1 MRKIR
6 MALEGHSDPVCREL
20 SHELLNSKQ
29 AMRSST
35 ANSCDRISISK
46 GNPYWCPNL
55 ISFNKLGPTVDI
67 LEEYKTYH
75 DEAVYRKRFIDE
87 VLNRLD
93 VDKVMAVGESIGV
106 TWFQPLVLTD
116 HVTGQ
121 VYETPVK
128 YLVLDTPVR
137 RQIQHLIS
145 KISTG
150 EGHAVDHLGGQAT
163 GDAKASSVSLPE
175 LTQLDG
181 RGFQA
186 SPIEFIKVRGGD
198 EAAYKAMEQAVAQTG
213 GFSLG
218 PIMEMGTKP
227 KAVQTL
233 RSLLLGMHLRPTGLD

>member
-1 MRKIR
+1 MGRAQADAFILDVVRRMPDGEKNYQLYKEVLPTIDQAAMTKIVEKIE
-6 MALEGHSDPVCREL
+6 AGLW
-20 SHELLNSKQ
+20 
-29 AMRSST
+29 
-35 ANSCDRISISK
+35 
-46 GNPYWCPNL
+46 YWP
-55 ISFNKLGPTVDI
+55 IFVFNM
-67 LEEYKTYH
+67 
-75 DEAVYRKRFIDE
+75 DEAKI
-87 VLNRLD
+87 D

>member
-1 MRKIR
+1 MGRAQADAFILDVVKRMPDGEKNYQLYKEVLPTIDQAAMLKIVEKIE
-6 MALEGHSDPVCREL
+6 AGLW
-20 SHELLNSKQ
+20 
-29 AMRSST
+29 
-35 ANSCDRISISK
+35 
-46 GNPYWCPNL
+46 YWP
-55 ISFNKLGPTVDI
+55 IFVFNM
-67 LEEYKTYH
+67 
-75 DEAVYRKRFIDE
+75 DEAKI
-87 VLNRLD
+87 D
-93 VDKVMAVGESIGV
+93 VDQVMAVGESIGV

-175 LTQLDG
+175 LGQLDG
-181 RGFQA
+181 RGFQS
-186 SPIEFIKVRGGD
+186 SPLELIKVRGGD

-233 RSLLLGMHLRPTGLD
+233 RSLLLGMHLLPTGLD